1 MPTAVVDDTRKHNK
15 VIRMSRMINPHF
27 YELWNTEKP
36 YIIAKGGRGSFK
48 SSVISMKLALMMK
61 KETQLNR
68 KVNVVC
74 IRENKTNLRDSVYN
88 QIGWALSMLNLYDE
102 YQFYTSPL
110 HIEHKRTGSTF
121 YFYGAD
127 DPMKLKSNVVGNVIA
142 LWFEEAANMKGP
154 EVFDQSI
161 PSFIRQKPE
170 FIDQVKVFWSYNPP
184 RNQYDWINDWI
195 GKCENDPNYL
205 VDTSTYLD
213 DVLGFTSEQ
222 QLRLIETYKEN
233 DYDYYRWLYL
243 GEVIGLGTNVYNADL
258 FKRIETIPDDDEL
271 LNIYF
276 SVDSG
281 HETSATTEGCYGVTE
296 RGRVI
301 LLDTYYYSPSGK
313 ANKKAPSDLVEDLYA
328 FEQHN
333 IERWGLDPWKRSA
346 DSATADYALD
356 NEYFKRY
363 SIKWH
368 HVAKTKKVAMI
379 DHVQNLLAQ
388 GRFFYLDTEA
398 NEIFISEHRRYQ
410 WDEKT
415 IESDDPRVIKEHDH
429 TCDALQYFVL
439 DNRRDLGLKW

>member
-1 MPTAVVDDTRKHNK
+1 MAEITVNANNL
-15 VIRMSRMINPHF
+15 INPHF
-27 YELWNTEKP
+27 DDVLYSDALNKVL
-36 YIIAKGGRGSFK
+36 KGGRGSTK
-48 SSVISMKLALMMK
+48 SSVISIQLVIDFLDDPEANALIM
-61 KETQLNR
+61 R
-68 KVNVVC
+68 KVANTL
-74 IRENKTNLRDSVYN
+74 ELSVYE
-88 QIGWALSMLNLYDE
+88 QIKWAIYELHVQDE
-102 YQFYTSPL
+102 FTFKTSPYR
-110 HIEHKRTGSTF
+110 ITHKDTGTAF
-121 YFYGAD
+121 YFSGVD
-127 DPMKLKSNVVGNVIA
+127 DPQKLKSMIIA
-142 LWFEEAANMKGP
+142 KGYIRWLWFEELAEFSDWA
-154 EVFDQSI
+154 EVDAVRA
-161 PSFIRQKPE
+161 SFTRKKLPPGKHVITYY
-170 FIDQVKVFWSYNPP
+170 SYNPP
-184 RNQYDWINDWI
+184 KNPYDWINEWI
-195 GKCENDPNYL
+195 KKRIGLANWYIDHSTYKNDTLGVLSQDYLDEIAVVAQNDP
-205 VDTSTYLD
+205 
-213 DVLGFTSEQ
+213 
-222 QLRLIETYKEN
+222 
-233 DYDYYRWLYL
+233 DYYAWMYL
-243 GEVIGLGTNVYNADL
+243 GKVIGLGTNIYNMSL
-258 FKRIETIPDDDEL
+258 FHKLKELPDDDEL

-328 FEQHN
+328 FEQRN

-415 IESDDPRVIKEHDH
+415 VESDDPRVIKEHDH
-429 TCDALQYFVL
+429 TCDQFQYFVL
-439 DNRRDLGLKW
+439 DNRQDLGLKW